1 MRRNDHHPSD
11 HADSNPSIH
20 FVTIKAGAKK
30 RNMPEAVWG
39 LFFCGYGICDLVGRV
54 GAAVKGWTNGGVSPT
69 RVARHRRREGRH
81 QSDGA
86 GLDECIAID
95 GGSGVAYTVW

>member
-20 FVTIKAGAKK
+20 FVTIKTGAKK

-39 LFFCGYGICDLVGRV
+39 LFFVVTASVGLGGRG
-54 GAAVKGWTNGGVSPT
+54 GAAVRGWTSGEVSPD

-81 QSDGA
+81 QSNGA
-86 GLDECIAID
+86 GLDEGIAID
-95 GGSGVAYTVW
+95 DGRGVAYTIW

>member
-20 FVTIKAGAKK
+20 FVTIKTGAKK
-30 RNMPEAVWG
+30 RNMPEAVWR
-39 LFFCGYGICDLVGRV
+39 LFFAVTASVTWWGASGRLL
-54 GAAVKGWTNGGVSPT
+54 GDGRAAGCSRLG
-69 RVARHRRREGRH
+69 VARHRRREGRH
-81 QSDGA
+81 QSNGA
-86 GLDECIAID
+86 GLDEGIAID

>member
-20 FVTIKAGAKK
+20 FVTIKTGAKK
-30 RNMPEAVWG
+30 RNKPEAVWG
-39 LFFCGYGICDLVGRV
+39 LFFCGYGIGGLVGRSR
-54 GAAVKGWTNGGVSPT
+54 AAVRGWMSGGVSLA
-69 RVARHRRREGRH
+69 RVARHRRREGCH

-86 GLDECIAID
+86 DFDGCIAID
-95 GGSGVAYTVW
+95 GGSDVAYTI